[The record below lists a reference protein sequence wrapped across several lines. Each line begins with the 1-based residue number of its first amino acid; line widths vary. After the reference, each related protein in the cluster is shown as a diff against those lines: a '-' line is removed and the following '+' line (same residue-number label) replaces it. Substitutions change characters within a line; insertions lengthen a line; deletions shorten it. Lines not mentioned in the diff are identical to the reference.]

1 LRICTKLEESF
12 FFWEDDSGTNSN
24 RSEFLESTIADEIK
38 SGGVGGAKSAQRRR
52 KMKQS
57 FLRENDS

>member
-1 LRICTKLEESF
+1 MVESV
-12 FFWEDDSGTNSN
+12 FWENDS
-24 RSEFLESTIADEIK
+24 ADEIK